1 MARLTTLL
9 AIVLLLGLPG
19 CVSTGLYS
27 TNYDG
32 KDAGFLVAALG
43 AQGGTVYD
51 VCDLYFRKKDQS
63 FDGRVLW
70 GQDNFLDDRKPD
82 FDDGTKVGIVDVIR
96 LPPGDYELYNF
107 RLVSRDFYVGY
118 RKARREFKSKQDF
131 SLPFTIR
138 PGAGTY
144 IGEFLAVGI
153 KAQDKTPAGA
163 YFLLSNMADR
173 DLPIAKRKQAA
184 LSEVAAA
191 VPDLRSFGNPLIKSG
206 AR

>member
-9 AIVLLLGLPG
+9 VVVLVGLPG

-32 KDAGFLVAALG
+32 KDAGFLVTALG
-43 AQGGTVYD
+43 AQSGTVYD
-51 VCDLYFRKKDQS
+51 VYDLYFRKKDRS

-70 GQDNFLDDRKPD
+70 GQNNFLDDRKPD
-82 FDDGTKVGIVDVIR
+82 FDDGTKVGIVDVVR

-107 RLVSRDFYVGY
+107 RLLSRDFYVGT

-131 SLPFTIR
+131 ALPFTIR
-138 PGAGTY
+138 TGAGTY

-153 KAQDKTPAGA
+153 KGQDTTPAGA

-173 DLPIAKRKQAA
+173 DLPIAKRKQPA
-184 LSEVAAA
+184 LAEVAAA
-191 VPDLRSFGNPLIKSG
+191 VPDLRSFGNPLIKAA